1 VTPQLRSELLKLR
14 STRTTVELVAWMVAL
29 VAFVVLLHALTLDAG
44 LVAPRSGQLEVVGW
58 GTGVAVLFASLVGAL
73 SYTAELRYGTIRPT
87 LLASPSRTRVVAAKG
102 LATALAGAAC
112 GLVAEAL
119 AIGFGAAGLA
129 ARGIDVQLTAG
140 DIAQML
146 AGGTVAGALFAV
158 TGVGIGA
165 IVRSQVATV
174 VGLAIWF
181 LLVETVLVGNVPAEG
196 KLTPGASAGALAG
209 AMQTQVAD
217 KLLPAAA
224 GGVLLA
230 AYAAAALAS
239 ACIVTERRDVE

>member
-87 LLASPSRTRVVAAKG
+87 LLASPSRTRVVAAK
-102 LATALAGAAC
+102 
-112 GLVAEAL
+112 
-119 AIGFGAAGLA
+119 GLA